1 MSYLIQ
7 RITLYGLLAVIAL
20 VFSLDGYSQSASKT
34 VRGTVRNEN
43 GQPISGVNIVEQ
55 STNNG
60 TVTDHQG
67 NFSLRVQNAKSV
79 LVFSNVGFQTQ
90 TMIVRNQTDMQIILQ
105 AGASELDQVVVVGY
119 GSQKKKDLTSAV
131 TSIKEKDFN
140 QGPVANSPLQLIQGK
155 VPGLALSRAGGGDPS
170 GEIQMQLRGV
180 STVKGNLSPLIVI
193 DGIPGGNLNTVVPED
208 IESIDVLRDGSAAA
222 IYGTRGTNG
231 VVIIT
236 TKKGK
241 SGMPTFQ
248 YNGYGY
254 FEKYHN
260 RVRVLNGDEFRQLKT
275 DFANSDNPILQNKA
289 ESIVDYGGNTNWF
302 EAISQNKLS
311 QVHSLSVSG
320 GSQKTNYYASVNYRD
335 IQGILKRSYNRLT
348 NYRLSLSHLV
358 FNDRLRLEFSMGNT
372 NGKSRPSNYGML
384 TQALLRNPTLPVY
397 NEDGSFYQTS
407 DLAGSNLVGQIYLY
421 ENDVQTNE
429 NLINTRATFFVTN
442 SLKLSLMGG
451 LQRYN
456 QISGIYYYR
465 NALAPVIGGTRDL
478 NGEASRSAQQN
489 LDRTLEATV
498 SYDKLIGEDHQ
509 LSAVGGYSFQ
519 DFTAEGFGAGNRNF
533 ISDAF
538 TYNNLNAGAALAAGL
553 YRNND
558 IWSNKHASRLI
569 AFFARAIYSYKD
581 KYMLTAGF
589 RREGS
594 SKFGN
599 DDKWGLFP
607 AVTAGWRIS
616 GEEFMKDISAISDLK
631 IRVGYGV
638 TGNQGIDEYVSLERL
653 SPSGMMLYNGAWITG
668 YAPSSN
674 PNPNLRWEKKT
685 EKNLGLDLGL
695 KNNRII
701 INLDLYER
709 TTSDLLYEYV
719 VPVPPNLYT
728 TLWTNVGGIKN
739 RGVELG
745 LTVNAVKTK
754 DINWEIN
761 FNASYNKNKLVSLSN
776 DQYQTKFQDLA
787 ELGAPGLGAV
797 YAYRLEEG
805 QPIGNMYGFKFAGFT
820 DDGKW
825 QFWSADNSK
834 TISATEGQ
842 YDDKRVIGNG
852 LPKYWIGFTN
862 SFVYKNFDAN
872 VMTRGAFGFNILNV
886 KRLFYENRKLIPS
899 NILKSGLTSPV
910 VDDPQMSDYYVEKGD
925 YIKIDVVSVG
935 YTIPFKSKY
944 LNSARIYV
952 AGKNLITFTDYKGHD
967 PELNINGL
975 TPGYDKKE
983 NSGIDLLRD
992 YPSTRSFS
1000 FGVTLKF

>member
-1 MSYLIQ
+1 MRQIIQ
-7 RITLYGLLAVIAL
+7 KISLHGLFAAVVFL
-20 VFSLDGYSQSASKT
+20 LSSQVFSQDGSKT
-34 VRGTVRNEN
+34 VRGMVRNES
-43 GQPISGVNIVEQ
+43 GQPISEVSIVEETT
-55 STNNG
+55 SNG
-60 TVTDHQG
+60 TITDKQG
-67 NFSLRVQNAKSV
+67 NFSIRVRNSNSV
-79 LVFSNVGFQTQ
+79 LVFSYIGFLSQRIVVGSQTNLQ
-90 TMIVRNQTDMQIILQ
+90 ITMELGTN
-105 AGASELDQVVVVGY
+105 ELDQVVVVGY
-119 GSQKKKDLTSAV
+119 GAQKKKDLTSAI
-131 TSIKEKDFN
+131 TSVKAEDFN
-140 QGPVANSPLQLIQGK
+140 QGPIGNSPLQLIQGI
-155 VPGLALSRAGGGDPS
+155 VPGLALSRANGGDPS

-193 DGIPGGNLNTVVPED
+193 DGVPGGNLNTVVPED

-241 SGMPTFQ
+241 GGAPSFQ

-260 RVRVLNGDEFRQLKT
+260 RVRVLNGDEWRQLKT
-275 DFANSDNPILQNKA
+275 DFTNSDNPVLKNKA
-289 ESIVDYGGNTNWF
+289 GSILDFGGNTDWF
-302 EAISQNKLS
+302 EAISQHKLS

-320 GSQKTNYYASVNYRD
+320 GSEKTNYYASLNYRN
-335 IQGILKRSYNRLT
+335 IEGILKRSYNQIA
-348 NYRLSLSHLV
+348 NYRLSLSHRVL
-358 FNDRLRLEFSMGNT
+358 NDKLRLEFSMANT
-372 NGKSRPSNYGML
+372 NGKSRPSNYGLL

-397 NEDGSFYQTS
+397 NEDGSYYQTA
-407 DLAGSNLVGQIYLY
+407 DLAGSNLVSQIYLY
-421 ENDVQTNE
+421 ENDVKTTE
-429 NLINTRATFFVTN
+429 SLINTRATLEITN
-442 SLKLSLMGG
+442 SLKFSLMGG

-456 QISGIYYYR
+456 QIVGVYYYR

-478 NGEASRSAQQN
+478 NGEANRSAQQN
-489 LDRTLEATV
+489 LDRTLEATI
-498 SYDKLIGEDHQ
+498 SYDKRMGEDHQ
-509 LSAVGGYSFQ
+509 LSAVGGYSYQ
-519 DFTAEGFGAGNRNF
+519 DFTTEGFGAGNRNF

-538 TYNNLNAGAALAAGL
+538 TYNNLNAGTALGAGL
-553 YRNND
+553 YRDND
-558 IWSNKHASRLI
+558 IWSDKRASKLI

-594 SKFGN
+594 SKFGTDN
-599 DDKWGLFP
+599 KWGIFP

-616 GEEFMKDISAISDLK
+616 EEKFMKRASVISDLK
-631 IRVGYGV
+631 LRVGYGV
-638 TGNQGIDEYVSLERL
+638 TGNQGIGEYVSLERL

-685 EKNLGLDLGL
+685 EKNLGLDIGL
-695 KNNRII
+695 NNNKII
-701 INLDLYER
+701 FNLDLYER
-709 TTSDLLYEYV
+709 TTSDLLFEYV
-719 VPVPPNLYT
+719 VPVPPNLYN

-739 RGVELG
+739 RGVEIAV
-745 LTVNAVKTK
+745 TVDAAHTK
-754 DINWEIN
+754 NFNWKIN

-776 DQYQTKFQDLA
+776 DTYQTKYQDLA
-787 ELGAPGLGAV
+787 ELGAPGLGSV

-820 DDGKW
+820 EDGRW
-825 QFWSADNSK
+825 QFWNEDNSK
-834 TISATEGQ
+834 KIFATEGQ
-842 YDDKRVIGNG
+842 YEDKRIIGNG

-862 SFVYKNFDAN
+862 NFVYKNFD
-872 VMTRGAFGFNILNV
+872 VYTLVRGAFGFDILNV
-886 KRLFYENRKLIPS
+886 KRLFYENRKLVPS

-925 YIKIDVVSVG
+925 YVKIDVVSIG
-935 YTIPFKSKY
+935 YTIPVKTKY

-952 AGKNLITFTDYKGHD
+952 SGKNLITFTRYKGHD

-1000 FGVTLKF
+1000 FGVNLKF